1 MIYWYQNLY
10 MDETVEKKSETVQK
24 TGGKAAP
31 MEKELRRAYLGA
43 E

>member
-10 MDETVEKKSETVQK
+10 MDETVEKNPKRCKKRVEK
-24 TGGKAAP
+24 P

>member
-10 MDETVEKKSETVQK
+10 MDETVEKN
-24 TGGKAAP
+24 P

>member
-10 MDETVEKKSETVQK
+10 MDETVEKIRNGAK